1 MTFTDNR
8 ANQHKNQRR
17 KQGREQ
23 GKAKPAVT
31 YRPRAYSTTNCRGN
45 NQREDSKKRY
55 FCHRIIG
62 EHRNP
67 AENSGK

>member
-8 ANQHKNQRR
+8 ANQHKNKRR
-17 KQGREQ
+17 KQGREH
-23 GKAKPAVT
+23 GKAKPSVADSPSA
-31 YRPRAYSTTNCRGN
+31 YRSAHCRGN

-55 FCHRIIG
+55 FCRSIICQ
-62 EHRNP
+62 HRNS